1 MRTKDDPT
9 ITRIREARQR
19 ISEKCGHDPQKV
31 VDYYIELQRKYQHRL
46 VINAA
51 QKKIRTEPGKPSRAA
66 TTPACSAMA
75 TQSQQPHT
83 TA

>member
-19 ISEKCGHDPQKV
+19 ISEKCSHDPQKV
-31 VDYYIELQRKYQHRL
+31 VEYYIELQRKYQHRL

-51 QKKIRTEPGKPSRAA
+51 QQKVRSGPGKPSVAA
-66 TTPACSAMA
+66 TTPAFSAMA
-75 TQSQQPHT
+75 TQSQQTHT